1 MATDRRSLR
10 TKPYV
15 TLMLQ
20 GHGVRSFVCFTHQ
33 TAISVLCHKFH
44 RALRA
49 YFSVDTPR
57 VSNA

>member
-1 MATDRRSLR
+1 MATDQHSLR

-20 GHGVRSFVCFTHQ
+20 DHGVRSFVCFTHQ

-49 YFSVDTPR
+49 YLNVDTPR